1 MASRTVGGFEGAR
14 TELDPAAWRC
24 LELAFDSLRN
34 GGLACGSVITDP
46 DGTVI
51 AEGRNRAYDPPGGQ
65 GALQATPLAHAEL
78 NALAEIP
85 TGRDLGAATLWSSQ
99 QPCSM
104 CTAAVEFLG
113 VGDVRFIAT
122 DPAFIGTA
130 GASRAPDQAADVP
143 DEWVVVANV
152 LFLHNVIVKRG
163 PQAEMVRRNQD
174 LEPETTAL
182 ALRLVDGR
190 ALADSEILERALAA
204 SWPEVSDAATRRRS
218 RRQ

>member
-1 MASRTVGGFEGAR
+1 MTSRQISRFEVAR
-14 TELDPAAWRC
+14 AELQPAAWRC
-24 LELAFDSLRN
+24 LELAFESLRSD
-34 GGLACGSVITDP
+34 GLACGSVITDP

-85 TGRDLGAATLWSSQ
+85 TGRDLGDATLWSSQ

-104 CTAAVEFLG
+104 CAAAVEFLR
-113 VGDVRFIAT
+113 VGNVRFIAV

-130 GASRAPDQAADVP
+130 GELGAPDRAADIP
-143 DEWVVVANV
+143 DEWIVVANM
-152 LFLHNVIVKRG
+152 LFLHNVIAKRG
-163 PQAEMVRRNQD
+163 VEAEMVRRNQE
-174 LEPETTAL
+174 LEPETAAL
-182 ALRLVDGR
+182 ALRLVDDR
-190 ALADSEILERALAA
+190 ALAGSTALEDVLATCWQEI
-204 SWPEVSDAATRRRS
+204 SDAATRRRS